1 MLHILLVDDDPNDRL
16 LIIRELEREFTELQV
31 TPSVDAEALATA
43 LVGDRFVSRHYRP
56 PPALEQRPRHPARN
70 QVLLSCLPRGH
81 VHQYG

>member
-31 TPSVDAEALATA
+31 MPVVDAEALATA
-43 LVGDRFVSRHYRP
+43 LVGDRFVSRY
-56 PPALEQRPRHPARN
+56 PARN
-70 QVLLSCLPRGH
+70 QVPLSCLPRGH